1 MKKWKVAIVLAFMA
15 LLAVPAKAFD
25 FAVCLNS
32 GDSLFFEVTD
42 HQQQFV
48 TIVPP
53 NAEGPE
59 YYKGHRK
66 VVGVLVIPSEV
77 YFNGQRYIV
86 TAIGERAF
94 SGCTDIRMVTIP
106 MTVTSIGDYAF
117 YGCVGINDPIV
128 IGENI
133 TRVGMSAFYGCAQL
147 PGVVFKAY
155 RCDFMGGSLST
166 AVFGNCSRLRKLTIT
181 EGVTRIPDYA
191 FSGVDA
197 ITSSI
202 VLPQSL
208 EYIGAYAFSFCSRLS
223 GSIVIPDGVKTIGE
237 FAFNQCHAIKDLTI
251 GAKVDTIGS
260 RAFHKCIGLRSV
272 TIRAT
277 TPPGIEPS
285 SFSEL
290 SKSLKYNI
298 PCVSKELYNK
308 HAIWEK
314 LAPFTL
320 QGSCT
325 LSINALAAAPLEARV
340 YGGGNYKY
348 GDSVTLMVACAAG
361 YGFVGWS
368 DGNFENPRTIVVRG
382 DIEVSALTQAAKTI
396 VETETIYQVD
406 TVYKDG
412 YKIIRDTV
420 DVFKMLQPMDA
431 DSTIITYDAAKK
443 RVTWDIPDGERML
456 SLMVFND
463 KGECIYRTDRS
474 SGKLKMHRFPTG
486 SYFVRLETVRRTAN
500 YHFFMN
506 NE

>member
-1 MKKWKVAIVLAFMA
+1 MDKKVAIVLAFMA
-15 LLAVPAKAFD
+15 LLAFPARAYD
-25 FAVCLNS
+25 FAVRVNS
-32 GDSLFFEVTD
+32 GDSLFFEITD
-42 HQQQFV
+42 ANHQYV

-53 NAEGPE
+53 NYDGPD
-59 YYKGHRK
+59 YYRGHRK
-66 VVGVLVIPSEV
+66 VAGVLIIPSEV
-77 YFNGQRYIV
+77 SYNGRRYTV
-86 TAIGERAF
+86 TGIGERAF
-94 SGCTDIRMVTIP
+94 SGCTNLRTVSFPVTI
-106 MTVTSIGDYAF
+106 TSIGAYAF

-128 IGENI
+128 IGENV
-133 TRVGMSAFYGCAQL
+133 TRVGFSAFYGCVQL
-147 PGVVFKAY
+147 PAVVFKAY

-348 GDSVTLMVACAAG
+348 GDSVTLVVACAAG
-361 YGFVGWS
+361 YGFLGWS
-368 DGNFENPRTIVVRG
+368 DGNLDNPRTLVAR
-382 DIEVSALTQAAKTI
+382 DNLNLRAMTHEAKTLTKW
-396 VETETIYQVD
+396 ETVFRIDTIFS
-406 TVYKDG
+406 DG
-412 YKIIRDTV
+412 YKYVHDTV
-420 DVFKMLQPMDA
+420 DVFKAAQPLDTTRS
-431 DSTIITYDAAKK
+431 DITYNASKK